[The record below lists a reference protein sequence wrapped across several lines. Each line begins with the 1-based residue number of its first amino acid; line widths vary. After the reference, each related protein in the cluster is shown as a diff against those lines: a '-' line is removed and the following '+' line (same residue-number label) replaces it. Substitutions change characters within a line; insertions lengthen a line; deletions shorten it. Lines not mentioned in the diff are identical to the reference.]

1 VLALRGQLLDT
12 ASEIVRIAAALM
24 SLSHPQDIT
33 RLTDAHLARTRRVLT
48 DALGEV
54 ELLELRALAEPTPP
68 AA

>member
-24 SLSHPQDIT
+24 SHPQDIT